1 MKKKKKIKDMN
12 IEEKREYWRKTRAK
26 RLKAEYMKKYHARR
40 KLEAKKLEAKKTETC
55 NGAFQNLSVE
65 VLQDQIAKHEL
76 AIETLNKG
84 IEAFNAINKAIS
96 EVS

>member
-40 KLEAKKLEAKKTETC
+40 ALEAKKAETC
-55 NGAFQNLSVE
+55 SGAFQTLSVE
-65 VLQDQIAKHEL
+65 VLRDQIAKHEL

-84 IEAFNAINKAIS
+84 IEAFNAINKALS